1 MYFYKPIS
9 LLFCSPSWSKHFISL
24 QLPFLQGHG
33 TVHEGVLTRLFYFIS
48 HSKQLIFLSLPW
60 VKARLWL
67 IIISNLQSVFAIV
80 LLPHLYYKYTEL
92 ASRLMLQCCIILC
105 LVYAFYDADLQI
117 WNEISLAQMQMRC
130 LQHMVL
136 SSWQAVG
143 MLYLHEVLK
152 PIINRIFDEKKYIEL
167 DPCKIDLNRTR

>member
-1 MYFYKPIS
+1 
-9 LLFCSPSWSKHFISL
+9 
-24 QLPFLQGHG
+24 
-33 TVHEGVLTRLFYFIS
+33 
-48 HSKQLIFLSLPW
+48 
-60 VKARLWL
+60 
-67 IIISNLQSVFAIV
+67 
-80 LLPHLYYKYTEL
+80 
-92 ASRLMLQCCIILC
+92 MLQCCIILC

-136 SSWQAVG
+136 FSRQAVG